1 MTNKRTFA
9 TDSPRPVGKKRDPF
23 YKRIQ
28 PTKEGW
34 ISAIPIGILAVY
46 TTLITP
52 DLIPLPRSLNVPFPA
67 ATRFLESVCKWC
79 GEHPWHVLGIGA
91 ALLLP
96 GILFRFMARR
106 YYIWLTIIM
115 TLTLGFTYI
124 SISAPIDRLF
134 NEVEA
139 TLKGYDRDYELPRGR

>member
-1 MTNKRTFA
+1 MTDKRTFA
-9 TDSPRPVGKKRDPF
+9 TDSPRPPRRKREPF
-23 YKRIQ
+23 HKRIQ

-34 ISAIPIGILAVY
+34 ISAVPIGILAVY
-46 TTLITP
+46 TTLIAP
-52 DLIPLPRSLNVPFPA
+52 DLIPLPRSLNVPFPT
-67 ATRFLESVCKWC
+67 ATRFLESACKWC
-79 GEHPWHVLGIGA
+79 GENPWHVLGIGA

-106 YYIWLTIIM
+106 YYLWLTIIM

-139 TLKGYDRDYELPRGR
+139 KLNGYDRDYGIPRGR